1 MTIQRFFMKASSFAT
16 KLGTALVKALL
27 TTLVVGVFLM
37 TVMHAMGVPVPTAHE
52 LLRGVSRLAN
62 VLS

>member
-1 MTIQRFFMKASSFAT
+1 MTIQRFFTKASSFAT
-16 KLGTALVKALL
+16 KLSAALVKAAVM
-27 TTLVVGVFLM
+27 TIAVGVFLI
-37 TVMHAMGVPVPTAHE
+37 TVMHAMGVPVPSAQE